1 MILYK
6 LLKNTNTEMKEAY
19 GKYYAYPVITK
30 TVNINE
36 LANQMAEHNT
46 GFSVGQVKG
55 LLADMV
61 KRIKENI
68 LNGFAVKID
77 DLAIF
82 TCGIINKEGAES
94 KAQFKV
100 MSNVESVK
108 LRARSTGELT
118 RAKLN
123 LDATLKNVEKLT
135 KLSISSDDGG
145 DDENGEHIT
154 TPTTPSDDQKDNPS
168 GGSGSSTNP
177 GESSDKDSG
186 TDPDKDSGTSSD
198 GPSQLD

>member
-6 LLKNTNTEMKEAY
+6 LLKNTNSEMKEAY

-82 TCGIINKEGAES
+82 TCGIINKEG
-94 KAQFKV
+94 
-100 MSNVESVK
+100 
-108 LRARSTGELT
+108 LRF
-118 RAKLN
+118 
-123 LDATLKNVEKLT
+123 
-135 KLSISSDDGG
+135 
-145 DDENGEHIT
+145 
-154 TPTTPSDDQKDNPS
+154 
-168 GGSGSSTNP
+168 
-177 GESSDKDSG
+177 
-186 TDPDKDSGTSSD
+186 
-198 GPSQLD
+198 